1 MKKLSLLCTAYSFS
15 LLKDEGISDEFAGY
29 GTRYSLTVTK
39 HYRNTPKK
47 KGKDFRY
54 VFRVQI
60 GEGCFQ

>member
-39 HYRNTPKK
+39 HYRVNPKK
-47 KGKDFRY
+47 KGKDFKY
-54 VFRVQI
+54 
-60 GEGCFQ
+60 G